1 MPQKKRQK
9 LIQEIEE
16 LRGSRVI
23 TYITSNREN
32 VSSEIEE
39 SDVIKFREHLD
50 KVCTTCKKL
59 DLFIFSYGG
68 ELETAW
74 ELVNLLR
81 EYNVEF
87 SVLIPYHARSAA
99 TLISLGA
106 HEVVMG
112 KMGSLGPIDPT
123 IRIAGGELSGMQLS
137 ASDIDSYEDF
147 LRDEYQVTKPED
159 KMKAFE
165 ILGKDVSPLLLG
177 KAYRNY
183 LETKKDAEKMLR
195 RTMKDPKK
203 VKSIVRCFIKDIK
216 THNHSISR
224 NEAKKSGLNV
234 IYANKKLEQ
243 LMWDLYKQYEQTM
256 KMDIPYIDEPPKAS
270 QKSSSGKEKE
280 RHDVPLTYIETS
292 EITSL
297 KISLLRFKKLDF
309 AKGSKLVDHEG
320 EPAIYTPQGETIPLI
335 PTGRL
340 IAAHDFIYDKTEDIY
355 WVKE

>member
-1 MPQKKRQK
+1 MTKSIRKK

-39 SDVIKFREHLD
+39 QDIIKFREHLD
-50 KVCTTCKKL
+50 DVCTKCKKL

-68 ELETAW
+68 ELEAAW

-87 SVLIPYHARSAA
+87 SVLVPYHARSAA
-99 TLISLGA
+99 TLIALGA
-106 HEVVMG
+106 KEVVMG

-123 IRIAGGELSGMQLS
+123 IRIKGGELSGMQLS
-137 ASDIDSYEDF
+137 ASDIDSFEDF
-147 LRDEYQVTKPED
+147 LRDEYQITKPED
-159 KMKAFE
+159 KIKGLEM
-165 ILGKDVSPLLLG
+165 LGKNVSPLLLG

-183 LETKKDAEKMLR
+183 VETKKDAENMLR
-195 RTMKDPKK
+195 RNINDPKK

-224 NEAKKSGLNV
+224 DEAKKSGLNV
-234 IYANKKLEQ
+234 IKTDNKLEK
-243 LMWDLYKQYEQTM
+243 LLWSLYKQYEKAM
-256 KMDIPYIDEPPKAS
+256 EMDIPYIDEPPRAT
-270 QKSSSGKEKE
+270 QKSSSGREKE
-280 RHDVPLTYIETS
+280 RRDVPLTYIETS
-292 EITSL
+292 DLTSI
-297 KISLLRFKKLDF
+297 KISLLHFKKLDF
-309 AKGSKLVDHEG
+309 PKGSKLVNQEG
-320 EPAIYTPQGETIPLI
+320 DTAIYTPNGETIPAI
-335 PTGRL
+335 PTGQF